1 MDSLTE
7 LTAKHHNVYP
17 ILAKIKQVFGCFFIV
32 FLVIRMTARLHKKT
46 VLKYDPR

>member
-17 ILAKIKQVFGCFFIV
+17 ILAKVKHLFGFFLIV
-32 FLVIRMTARLHKKT
+32 FLVIRMTARLH
-46 VLKYDPR
+46 